1 MPRGGGL
8 PYEAVV
14 SNLLIPLTRFPPRF
28 LGWLK
33 QAEAEH
39 PRDRYDMRCFFEADL
54 GDDFET

>member
-1 MPRGGGL
+1 MS
-8 PYEAVV
+8 YEAVV
-14 SNLLIPLTRFPPRF
+14 SNLLIPHTRFPPRF